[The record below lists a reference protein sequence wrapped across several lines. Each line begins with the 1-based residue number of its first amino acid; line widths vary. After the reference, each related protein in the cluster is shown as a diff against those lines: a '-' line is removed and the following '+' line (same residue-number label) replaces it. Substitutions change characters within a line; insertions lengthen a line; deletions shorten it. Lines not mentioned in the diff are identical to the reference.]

1 MQGLSND
8 IDSVLAKG
16 DFSAKGWISNK
27 DMSKGNEKEKIS
39 DVTEVFEGGAEVDK
53 VLGVVS
59 NHGTDELR
67 FKVRPDLIKASDV
80 TDQSAA
86 TLTKRM
92 ILSKVAH
99 IYDPI
104 GLASAFLIRAKI
116 GIQHLW
122 QLGIGWD
129 QELQPAIQDQWTR
142 LFQEMMKL
150 NEVSFPRGLLT
161 IGANEDATL
170 CIFSDASREAFRS
183 CAYIRQKGENNK
195 YEVELIAAKS
205 RVAPLKQATIPRLE
219 L

>member
-39 DVTEVFEGGAEVDK
+39 DVTQVFKGGAEVDK
-53 VLGVVS
+53 VLRVVC
-59 NHGTDELR
+59 NHRTDELR
-67 FKVRPDLIKASDV
+67 FKVRPELIKVSDV

-86 TLTKRM
+86 MLTKRM

-122 QLGIGWD
+122 QSGIGWD
-129 QELQPAIQDQWTR
+129 QELQPAIQDSSKR
-142 LFQEMMKL
+142 
-150 NEVSFPRGLLT
+150 
-161 IGANEDATL
+161 
-170 CIFSDASREAFRS
+170 
-183 CAYIRQKGENNK
+183 
-195 YEVELIAAKS
+195 
-205 RVAPLKQATIPRLE
+205 
-219 L
+219 

>member
-16 DFSAKGWISNK
+16 DFSATGWISNK

-39 DVTEVFEGGAEVDK
+39 DVTQVFKGGAEVDK
-53 VLGVVS
+53 VLRVVW
-59 NHGTDELR
+59 NHRTDELR
-67 FKVRPDLIKASDV
+67 FKVRPELIKVSDV

-92 ILSKVAH
+92 ILSKVAY

-129 QELQPAIQDQWTR
+129 QELQPQFKTSGQDSSKR
-142 LFQEMMKL
+142 
-150 NEVSFPRGLLT
+150 
-161 IGANEDATL
+161 
-170 CIFSDASREAFRS
+170 
-183 CAYIRQKGENNK
+183 
-195 YEVELIAAKS
+195 
-205 RVAPLKQATIPRLE
+205 
-219 L
+219 